1 MTRQQVYVYSLSGPL
16 QVLQSQVAALGQ
28 PLYHWIA
35 DPLTFR
41 MGDAIPQD
49 WSETGAL
56 FGPQGELRW
65 WREGAQYRGLLL
77 TETPVPGLPPLPGEW
92 EGEEQIFFLNS
103 LDDRRLRPSFTAY
116 PGGGRE
122 GRWRGIVYYRDGVP
136 VFLSPR
142 VLMSGQ
148 GGDR

>member
-1 MTRQQVYVYSLSGPL
+1 MARRKVYLYSLRGSP
-16 QVLQSQVAALGQ
+16 QVLQSQAAALGQ
-28 PLYHWIA
+28 PLYHWVA
-35 DPLTFR
+35 DPLAFR

-49 WSETGAL
+49 WSEAGAL
-56 FGPQGELRW
+56 FSPRGELRW
-65 WREGAQYRGLLL
+65 WREGAEYRILLL
-77 TETPVPGLPPLPGEW
+77 TDMPIPGLTPLPGEW

-103 LDDRRLRPSFTAY
+103 LDDRRLRPSFSAY

>member
-1 MTRQQVYVYSLSGPL
+1 MSRRQVYVYSLSGPMEAL
-16 QVLQSQVAALGQ
+16 QRQAVALGQ
-28 PLYHWIA
+28 PLCYWIA

-41 MGDAIPQD
+41 MGDGIPQD
-49 WSETGAL
+49 WLETGAL

-65 WREGAQYRGLLL
+65 WREGTEYRNFLL
-77 TETPVPGLPPLPGEW
+77 TEAPVAGFLPLPGQW
-92 EGEEQIFFLNS
+92 EGEEQSFFLHS
-103 LDDRRLRPSFTAY
+103 LDDRRLRPSFSAY

-122 GRWRGIVYYRDGVP
+122 GRWRGMVYYRDGVP
-136 VFLSPR
+136 IFLSPR